1 MTARTQNRESK
12 QQFSRRRILI
22 GAAASAVCAAPA
34 IVQCTSLM
42 PGRGVLLPLEPLTT
56 GIQYAGFCERLFFH
70 SLDNDL
76 RQGRMTTIR
85 NGQLISFAE
94 ARRIVTHA
102 QARGWL
108 A

>member
-12 QQFSRRRILI
+12 QQFSRRRIFI
-22 GAAASAVCAAPA
+22 DAAASALCAPA

-42 PGRGVLLPLEPLTT
+42 PGRGVLLPLERPLST
-56 GIQYAGFCERLFFH
+56 GIQHAGFCERLFFH
-70 SLDNDL
+70 SLEIDL

-85 NGQLISFAE
+85 NGRLIPDVE